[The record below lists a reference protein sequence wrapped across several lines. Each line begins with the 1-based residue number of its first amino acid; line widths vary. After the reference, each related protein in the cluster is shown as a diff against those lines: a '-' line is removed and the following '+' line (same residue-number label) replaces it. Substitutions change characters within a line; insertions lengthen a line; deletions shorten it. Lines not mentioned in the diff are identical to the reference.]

1 MCHAGRTPGTL
12 PPCQSTF
19 AVVAVA
25 LLTGVAAQGC
35 TTTDP
40 KQQAALADFVIAT
53 KGDGTAWTSGFDP
66 ETDDACDTFAANNY
80 ISCVPSEADNTICD
94 VE

>member
-1 MCHAGRTPGTL
+1 VPSPPTPVHW
-12 PPCQSTF
+12 QSTL

-25 LLTGVAAQGC
+25 LLTGVSAQGC

-40 KQQAALADFVIAT
+40 KQQAALPVADLVLAT

-66 ETDDACDTFAANNY
+66 ETDDACATFDTNY
-80 ISCVPSEADNTICD
+80 ISCVDSAADPTICD

>member
-1 MCHAGRTPGTL
+1 MPSSPTHVHCQW
-12 PPCQSTF
+12 QSTF

-25 LLTGVAAQGC
+25 LLTGVSAQC

-40 KQQAALADFVIAT
+40 KQQAALADLVLAT

-66 ETDDACDTFAANNY
+66 ETDDACETFETAGFITCVDSALAAD
-80 ISCVPSEADNTICD
+80 PTTCD
-94 VE
+94 VV